1 MELSGGITKRH
12 FYAFLVWSRV
22 GHTITKSLKKSQDI
36 IAKGLP
42 ASPGAAGGKAS
53 LLHGWGHAPLV
64 VHLLFTCSQGS
75 CCAH

>member
-1 MELSGGITKRH
+1 M
-12 FYAFLVWSRV
+12 

-53 LLHGWGHAPLV
+53 LFQVWGHDPPI
-64 VHLLFTCSQGS
+64 VHLLFTCSQGL
-75 CCAH
+75 AVRID

>member
-1 MELSGGITKRH
+1 M
-12 FYAFLVWSRV
+12 

-53 LLHGWGHAPLV
+53 LLQGWGHAPPI
-64 VHLLFTCSQGS
+64 VHLCSLVHRGL
-75 CCAH
+75 AVRID